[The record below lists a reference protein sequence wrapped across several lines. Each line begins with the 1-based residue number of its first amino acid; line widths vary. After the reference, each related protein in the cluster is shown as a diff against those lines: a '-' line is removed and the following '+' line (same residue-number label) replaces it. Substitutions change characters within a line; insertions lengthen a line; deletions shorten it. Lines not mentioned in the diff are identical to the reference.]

1 MDALDTTV
9 VDSEHLQRE
18 LRVPLLPSL
27 PVGKF
32 TLGTFAHAGA
42 AADPDARF
50 NGISAKEMLATPNAA
65 FDEAIRTLRSS
76 ILLSAGLEHHP
87 RSILVTS
94 ASPGGRQVDD
104 RALPG
109 SGPQPAAT
117 EDAID

>member
-1 MDALDTTV
+1 MDAMDTTV
-9 VDSEHLQRE
+9 LDSEHLQRE

-32 TLGTFAHAGA
+32 SLGTLPMQALPG
-42 AADPDARF
+42 DPDARF
-50 NGISAKEMLATPNAA
+50 SGVSTKEMLAAPNAA

-94 ASPGGRQVDD
+94 ASPGEGKSTIGFTWLRPT
-104 RALPG
+104 ASNNG
-109 SGPQPAAT
+109 GHF
-117 EDAID
+117 

>member
-1 MDALDTTV
+1 MDAMDTTV

-32 TLGTFAHAGA
+32 ALGSLPMQDLPGN
-42 AADPDARF
+42 PDSRF
-50 NGISAKEMLATPNAA
+50 NGISAKETLATPNAA

-87 RSILVTS
+87 RSILATS
-94 ASPGGRQVDD
+94 PSQGEGNSPTPL
-104 RALPG
+104 APT
-109 SGPQPAAT
+109 STPTP
-117 EDAID
+117 